1 MKRARELRNVI
12 ERTTVLANVEE
23 AHIKLTLRPVR
34 NNNVAKAGALLGISP
49 RPVRKRIA
57 AFQKMHSAQTRAD
70 QPRLTELGATG
81 AGSAAAAK
89 GAGA

>member
-1 MKRARELRNVI
+1 MKSARELRNVI
-12 ERTTVLANVEE
+12 KRTTVLANVEE

-34 NNNVAKAGALLGISP
+34 NNIGKAGALLGVSP
-49 RPVRKRIA
+49 RPVGKRT
-57 AFQKMHSAQTRAD
+57 AFQKMKSAQTRAD
-70 QPRLTELGATG
+70 QPRLTEFGATG

>member
-34 NNNVAKAGALLGISP
+34 NNVGKAGALLGISP

-70 QPRLTELGATG
+70 QPRLTEFGATG